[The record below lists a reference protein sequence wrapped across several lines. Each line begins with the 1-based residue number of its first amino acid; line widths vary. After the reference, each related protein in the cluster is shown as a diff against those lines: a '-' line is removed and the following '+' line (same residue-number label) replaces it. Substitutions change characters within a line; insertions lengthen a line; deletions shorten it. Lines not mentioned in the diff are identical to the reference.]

1 MKKRLLVVLISGV
14 LLCDGAGVS
23 FAEETGE
30 RARLPA
36 QTLPLERAIKEA
48 KAQLEADKL
57 DAALESFNAI
67 LKRSPD
73 NAEALFY
80 LGVIHMRKNQPA
92 EALEYMTRSAALA
105 PANMRVRALLATLYE
120 GLNRLDEASKQ
131 YKAIMSLTPGT
142 DEAKEAEKNLYL
154 LQIRQYAEGGEV
166 DAALALA
173 TILRRDYANDPRV
186 LHAIGLTFLNFNRVA
201 EAEGTFK
208 RIVEIAPGS
217 AVPHFYLARVYA
229 KAGKMSQ
236 AVEAF
241 KKAATLE
248 PSTQI
253 GGRAAVELGLIRGV
267 QYLEQ
272 KELALALKEFQ
283 SVLAIDPTVLMALFN
298 AAHIHRELKNWD
310 EAEAGFRKL
319 LEIEP
324 RHLDARL
331 RLAALYLDKNQLIE
345 ALRELERVIAIGPGT
360 PPAQQAAALLKDLQE
375 KYGERLSE
383 ARKVADEVERYKAE
397 IKIHPDNADAHL
409 NLGVLYVRQS
419 LADAALQEFKEA
431 VRLNPG
437 DATAH
442 YYAALIQ
449 DGKAQIAD
457 AVDSYLKAISL
468 ETRAEQLPP
477 IIEKLRIA
485 VAKRNM
491 GQDQFALAAG
501 DLDDVLA
508 QNQKETNALFFRGI
522 VHARRGEFGEAER
535 VYKRLIEISPGHLSA
550 RNNLALLYETTN
562 REEDAIKEYRYIIQ
576 NGGASSLVV
585 TAEKKIPGLESRIG
599 GFTYNMGYSMTY
611 DSNTNF
617 RDKAAIDDFLS
628 NLSVNMAYRHK
639 ISRNVRAALSFAP
652 GYLIYH
658 NAQSDFTRFDT
669 APSITLGPGDK
680 NITLGASRLE
690 VSDLAREINLSTT
703 TSYSS
708 DVFWRFDAPALL
720 RWFAQPAEKEK
731 APTILRFT
739 FSYRDFLSPSSGRLL
754 DSRAYLAG
762 LSFSQGLGLG
772 RALTMN
778 YDYAD
783 STNQVENPVARDFAY
798 QGHTVTFRLEKS
810 FTPQWTASAAYTFSM
825 SFYKNPDLR
834 SFIETAVEQRRV
846 NISNSLAL
854 ATNYQVNDKF
864 RVYGTFSYE
873 LQDSS
878 LPPPLINPG
887 LFGTISNVSNPG
899 LGDYQKLRAG
909 LGMTLFF

>member
-1 MKKRLLVVLISGV
+1 MKKRLLALFASIVLF
-14 LLCDGAGVS
+14 CDGAAVS
-23 FAEETGE
+23 FAEETSG
-30 RARLPA
+30 RVQSPTQAR
-36 QTLPLERAIKEA
+36 PLEQAIKEA
-48 KAQLEADKL
+48 KAQLEAENL

-67 LKRSPD
+67 LKRVPD

-80 LGVIHMRKNQPA
+80 LGVIHMRKNQPG

-105 PANMRVRALLATLYE
+105 PANMRVRASLATLYE
-120 GLNRLDEASKQ
+120 GLSRLEEASKQ

-142 DEAKEAEKNLYL
+142 AEAKEAEKNLYL
-154 LQIRQYAEGGEV
+154 LQIRQYAEGGES

-173 TILRRDYANDPRV
+173 AILRRDYANDPRV
-186 LHAIGLTFLNFNRVA
+186 LHAIGLTFLNFNRMA

-208 RIVEIAPGS
+208 RIAELAPGS
-217 AVPHFYLARVYA
+217 AVPHFYLARVYTRS
-229 KAGKMSQ
+229 GKMPL
-236 AVEAF
+236 AIEEF

-248 PSTQI
+248 PGSAI
-253 GGRAAVELGLIRGV
+253 GNRAAIEMGLIRGV

-283 SVLAIDPTVLMALFN
+283 VVLAIDPSVQMALFN
-298 AAHIHRELKNWD
+298 AAHIQRELKNWD
-310 EAEAGFRKL
+310 EAEAGFKKL

-345 ALRELERVIAIGPGT
+345 ASRELERVIAIGPGT
-360 PPAQQAAALLKDLQE
+360 PPAQQAAIFLKDLQE
-375 KYGERLSE
+375 RYGERLTE
-383 ARKVADEVERYKAE
+383 ARKVADEVEKYKAE
-397 IKIHPDNADAHL
+397 IKAHPDKADAHF

-437 DATAH
+437 DAAAH
-442 YYAALIQ
+442 FYAGLIQ
-449 DGKAQIAD
+449 DEKALLVD
-457 AVDSYLKAISL
+457 AIDSYLKAVSL
-468 ETRAEQLPP
+468 EVKPERLPT
-477 IIEKLRIA
+477 IIERLRIA
-485 VAKRNM
+485 VARGNM
-491 GQDQFALAAG
+491 AQGRFVIAAG

-508 QNQKETNALFFRGI
+508 QNPKEMNALFYRAI
-522 VHARRGEFGEAER
+522 VHASRGEFSEAER
-535 VYKRLIEISPGHLSA
+535 FYQRLIEINPGHLSA
-550 RNNLALLYETTN
+550 RNNLALLYEAMN

-576 NGGASSLVV
+576 NGGTSSLVV

-611 DSNTNF
+611 DNNTNF
-617 RDKAAIDDFLS
+617 ADKFAIDDFLS

-639 ISRNVRAALSFAP
+639 ISKNVRAALSFAP

-658 NAQSDFTRFDT
+658 NVQSDFTRFDT

-690 VSDLAREINLSTT
+690 VSDLSREINLSTT

-708 DVFWRFDAPALL
+708 DVFWRFETPALL
-720 RWFAQPAEKEK
+720 RWLAQAGEKEK

-739 FSYRDFLSPSSGRLL
+739 LSYRDFFSPSSTRLL

-772 RALTMN
+772 RAFTMN

-783 STNQVENPVARDFAY
+783 SINQVDSSIAKDFAY
-798 QGHTVTFRLEKS
+798 QGHTVMFRFEKS
-810 FTPQWTASAAYTFSM
+810 FTPQWTASAAYTFAM
-825 SFYKNPDLR
+825 NFYKNPDLR
-834 SFIETAVEQRRV
+834 HLVETLEQQRRV
-846 NISNSLAL
+846 NMMNSLAL
-854 ATNYQVNDKF
+854 GMNYQVNDKF
-864 RVYGTFSYE
+864 RVYGTFSYQ

-887 LFGTISNVSNPG
+887 AFGSISNVLNPG
-899 LGDYQKLRAG
+899 IGDYHKLQAG
-909 LGMTLFF
+909 LGMTLIF